1 MSTQGTSSWAL
12 WKHKG
17 TMVQYS
23 CKNIRNNYKI
33 GKMPKRKKITLYKE
47 ENDPKK
53 GTIEESLRKGGKS
66 MGSPG
71 KMATKDWVPFGG
83 KNLKGTHDI

>member
-12 WKHKG
+12 WKHKE

-33 GKMPKRKKITLYKE
+33 GKMPKRKKITLYRE

-53 GTIEESLRKGGKS
+53 GTIEE
-66 MGSPG
+66 
-71 KMATKDWVPFGG
+71 VPS
-83 KNLKGTHDI
+83 KGTKKA